1 MTQPGS
7 KVAAEGT
14 EQAHA
19 RADRLVL
26 GYPARKLTRPVA
38 VLLAVIAFQL
48 LFASV
53 FLGLHQ
59 PTFHHTPVGV
69 TGSPRL
75 AAVLARQERGAIDLL
90 PEPSAA
96 AAQAAIH
103 DGRAYGAIVGGRRGT
118 TLLIASAASPGTAS
132 LLTRQLTK
140 DAAVTGT
147 PLLVRDLAPL
157 PASDPTGT
165 SVYFLVIAW
174 MLGGYVGA
182 TALSLMMGGPRASR
196 LREVIL
202 RLAMLAGYA
211 AASGLLGAA
220 IIGPVL
226 GIVPGYSTWL
236 AACGAL
242 LVFAAGAATAGLQAA
257 LGLPGTLIAIVAMV
271 VFGNPTAGTS
281 IAAPLLAS
289 PWDVLGQLLPPGAAL
304 SLARNIV
311 YHVDNRHHPAVGR
324 AVGLCAGRRPD
335 HGRHRVH
342 PPAQGGCPRSRAGS
356 YGMTRAGQRRD
367 RHSLHGRGRNGA
379 PNRCSFCRPRRRGPG
394 LRRCRSPGH
403 LPAAPPPGPE
413 AHAWHCGG
421 GRRGS
426 GGAGGRAV
434 GGSRA
439 GRGAWSAALG
449 LDADRHHARV
459 VADAPLAAWSL
470 LAGGGGLRRGRGS
483 GHGWRRAGVGER
495 PGRGGHRSRRRT
507 RRGCSGRGRRFRVAV
522 GAAGCAA
529 AARRVGPARRV
540 PAGAPAG
547 GRSRPSHPGLGRA
560 AG

>member
-1 MTQPGS
+1 MEVQMMTQPEG

-14 EQAHA
+14 EQVHA

-26 GYPARKLTRPVA
+26 GYPARKLTRPVT

-53 FLGLHQ
+53 FLGVLHQ
-59 PTFHHTPVGV
+59 PAFHHTPVAV

-75 AAVLARQERGAIDLL
+75 AAVLDRQERGAIDLV

-157 PASDPTGT
+157 PAADPTGS
-165 SVYFLVIAW
+165 SVYFLIIAW

-202 RLAMLAGYA
+202 RLAILAGYA
-211 AASGLLGAA
+211 VASGLLGVAV
-220 IIGPVL
+220 IGPGL
-226 GIVPGYSTWL
+226 AIVPGYSTWL

-281 IAAPLLAS
+281 IATPLLAS

-311 YHVDNRHHPAVGR
+311 YHVDIDIT
-324 AVGLCAGRRPD
+324 RPL
-335 HGRHRVH
+335 VVLSVY
-342 PPAQGGCPRSRAGS
+342 A
-356 YGMTRAGQRRD
+356 
-367 RHSLHGRGRNGA
+367 L
-379 PNRCSFCRPRRRGPG
+379 
-394 LRRCRSPGH
+394 
-403 LPAAPPPGPE
+403 
-413 AHAWHCGG
+413 
-421 GRRGS
+421 
-426 GGAGGRAV
+426 GGALMM
-434 GGSRA
+434 
-439 GRGAWSAALG
+439 AATALI
-449 LDADRHHARV
+449 RQRK
-459 VADAPLAAWSL
+459 
-470 LAGGGGLRRGRGS
+470 
-483 GHGWRRAGVGER
+483 
-495 PGRGGHRSRRRT
+495 
-507 RRGCSGRGRRFRVAV
+507 
-522 GAAGCAA
+522 A
-529 AARRVGPARRV
+529 AARAAV
-540 PAGAPAG
+540 PVATA
-547 GRSRPSHPGLGRA
+547 
-560 AG
+560 